1 LLMVGRRQRDCAGCG
16 APVGY
21 LGREYCCLCMRPDP
35 REDAAE
41 GVLPGLRQGP
51 CAELRTP
58 GGAGCVPGAARNG
71 VEGESAGSGA
81 GT

>member
-1 LLMVGRRQRDCAGCG
+1 MVGRRQRDCAEVAG

-35 REDAAE
+35 ARTQPKASRPDCGKDRALNSGHRAVPAVFPALHAAAWKE
-41 GVLPGLRQGP
+41 K
-51 CAELRTP
+51 
-58 GGAGCVPGAARNG
+58 
-71 VEGESAGSGA
+71 SAGSGA